1 MFPWCFTNRKIKLE
15 PYGTEHMCCE
25 CQSSVGVALRGT
37 GCSVSNACAP
47 DQELWCDS
55 TVEFS
60 EWKWVSQSCPTLW
73 DPMDCPPPGSSAH
86 GILQARILE
95 WVAIPSS
102 RGSSQPREELSKKT
116 PQTVWCWDHSAA
128 ACGQL
133 ELSLLQMKD
142 GACYSQGPHPVASLD
157 PNCS

>member
-1 MFPWCFTNRKIKLE
+1 MAGSNPKSTVLRVVGMGRK
-15 PYGTEHMCCE
+15 
-25 CQSSVGVALRGT
+25 SSVSRLLSVAVLCG
-37 GCSVSNACAP
+37 
-47 DQELWCDS
+47 
-55 TVEFS
+55 
-60 EWKWVSQSCPTLW
+60 VSQLCLTLC
-73 DPMDCPPPGSSAH
+73 DPMNCSPPGSSAH

-133 ELSLLQMKD
+133 ELSL
-142 GACYSQGPHPVASLD
+142 
-157 PNCS
+157 